1 MSEPEAGALAGSS
14 IVERDPS
21 RHEVSGGIFQHRLN
35 LLLDVML
42 AVALLGQ
49 LGIMFFTVVTRYL
62 FDYQPLWG
70 QEISMITLT
79 MLAFVGGAVAYSRN
93 KHMAVEVLTHRLPP
107 GPQQFLAAVVDWHII
122 LFAALT
128 FYLCL
133 PLVQSRMEML
143 SPILETPEA
152 LFMAP
157 LPVGMV
163 LICLVGCQRLWQRTR
178 TQTALSAV

>member
-93 KHMAVEVLTHRLPP
+93 NTWR
-107 GPQQFLAAVVDWHII
+107 
-122 LFAALT
+122 
-128 FYLCL
+128 
-133 PLVQSRMEML
+133 SR
-143 SPILETPEA
+143 S
-152 LFMAP
+152 
-157 LPVGMV
+157 
-163 LICLVGCQRLWQRTR
+163 
-178 TQTALSAV
+178 